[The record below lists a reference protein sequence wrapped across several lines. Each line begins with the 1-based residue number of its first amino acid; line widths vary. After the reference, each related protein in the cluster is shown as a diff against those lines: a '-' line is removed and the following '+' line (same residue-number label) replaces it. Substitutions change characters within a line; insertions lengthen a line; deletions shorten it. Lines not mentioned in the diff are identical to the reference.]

1 MGVFDKIKNALFEE
15 EYVEI
20 EEKPKKPKKSKI
32 KEKKEKEEETPIAKK
47 IVLPEKKEKIETLE
61 EEELDSNNYEFR
73 PKDDIDKN
81 ELLEKRKDF
90 RIMEDDDFKVD
101 SDEPITDDG
110 EELKIVPVVQEPV
123 VEENTKDEIEVI
135 GNDNY
140 RMNDDFPFKDK
151 DDRFKVDD
159 YSSSWNDNY
168 KEKKSYVDDLNN
180 STEEVKND
188 YSSIANTSRGLYGID
203 NSTKITMHEY
213 GTYERKEERS
223 YFKPSPIISPIY
235 GILDKNYKKED
246 VVQKREVKMSN
257 SFERDKIS
265 IDDIRKKA
273 YGSLTEDLEKE
284 FIDNDE
290 EKEPVMEEKNEE
302 ENLLLDLNDE
312 KPTVREVTMGD
323 AVEYFEDLGLEY
335 NVDYVDDS
343 KKQVVNEV
351 VEKPVIEEVE
361 PVRKKE
367 VKEIKKEKEETPK
380 KEIVEEKHEEVI
392 EKEKEQ
398 EVEIVPDREN
408 EKEVEPIEDKN
419 EDLEKTRDDDNLF
432 DLIDSMYQE

>member
-32 KEKKEKEEETPIAKK
+32 KEKKVKEEETPIAKK

-90 RIMEDDDFKVD
+90 KIVDDDDLLVD
-101 SDEPITDDG
+101 DEGITDDG
-110 EELKIVPVVQEPV
+110 EELKIVPIEEAPI
-123 VEENTKDEIEVI
+123 VEENKRDEIEII
-135 GNDNY
+135 GNDNHKISD
-140 RMNDDFPFKDK
+140 NDFPFKDK
-151 DDRFKVDD
+151 DDRFNVDD
-159 YSSSWNDNY
+159 YSNTSWNDNY

-180 STEEVKND
+180 STEEFKND
-188 YSSIANTSRGLYGID
+188 YTYSPQTTSRGLYGID

-213 GTYERKEERS
+213 GTYERKEEKS

-246 VVQKREVKMSN
+246 VVQKRDVRVSN
-257 SFERDKIS
+257 SFERDKVS

-273 YGSLTEDLEKE
+273 YGSLTEDLEDE
-284 FIDNDE
+284 FRDDIPSNEVVEDN
-290 EKEPVMEEKNEE
+290 
-302 ENLLLDLNDE
+302 ENLLVDLNDE
-312 KPTVREVTMGD
+312 KPTVKEVTMGD

-343 KKQVVNEV
+343 KKQVVSET
-351 VEKPVIEEVE
+351 VEEEPVIEKTEKKEEKKVE
-361 PVRKKE
+361 KKEPKKE
-367 VKEIKKEKEETPK
+367 VKKEKETTPE
-380 KEIVEEKHEEVI
+380 KEEPEVKVVPEREE
-392 EKEKEQ
+392 EKEKE
-398 EVEIVPDREN
+398 VELID
-408 EKEVEPIEDKN
+408 DKN
-419 EDLEKTRDDDNLF
+419 DDENIIKDDENLF

>member
-32 KEKKEKEEETPIAKK
+32 KEKKNKEEETPIAKK
-47 IVLPEKKEKIETLE
+47 VVLPEKKEKIETLE

-73 PKDDIDKN
+73 PKDDIDKK
-81 ELLEKRKDF
+81 ELLEKRRDF
-90 RIMEDDDFKVD
+90 KILDDDDLLVD
-101 SDEPITDDG
+101 DEGITDDG
-110 EELKIVPVVQEPV
+110 EELKIVPVVEEKIEEP
-123 VEENTKDEIEVI
+123 KRDEIEII

-140 RMNDDFPFKDK
+140 KINDNDFPFKDK
-151 DDRFKVDD
+151 DDRFNVTD
-159 YSSSWNDNY
+159 YSNTSWNDNY

-180 STEEVKND
+180 STEELKND
-188 YSSIANTSRGLYGID
+188 YSYPPPTTSRGLYGID

-213 GTYERKEERS
+213 GTYERKEEKS

-246 VVQKREVKMSN
+246 VVQKREVRMSN
-257 SFERDKIS
+257 SFERDKVS

-273 YGSLTEDLEKE
+273 YGTLTDDFEEE
-284 FIDNDE
+284 FRDD
-290 EKEPVMEEKNEE
+290 EPVKEVSEENEN
-302 ENLLLDLNDE
+302 ENLLVDLNDE
-312 KPTVREVTMGD
+312 KPTVKEVTMGD

-343 KKQVVNEV
+343 KKQVVNDT
-351 VEKPVIEEVE
+351 VEEPKKEEVK
-361 PVRKKE
+361 VE
-367 VKEIKKEKEETPK
+367 VKEEKKEENKKEEKKEKENTPK
-380 KEIVEEKHEEVI
+380 KEEPEV
-392 EKEKEQ
+392 K
-398 EVEIVPDREN
+398 VVPDRKE
-408 EKEVEPIEDKN
+408 EKEEELVNDKKEDDNIN
-419 EDLEKTRDDDNLF
+419 EDDENLF

>member
-15 EYVEI
+15 EYVEV

-32 KEKKEKEEETPIAKK
+32 KEKRDKEEETPIAKK

-81 ELLEKRKDF
+81 ELLEKKKDF
-90 RIMEDDDFKVD
+90 KIMEDEDFKVD
-101 SDEPITDDG
+101 ADETVTDNG
-110 EELKIVPVVQEPV
+110 EELKIIPVVQESS
-123 VEENTKDEIEVI
+123 VEDNTRDEIEVI

-140 RMNDDFPFKDK
+140 RMNDDDFPFKDK
-151 DDRFKVDD
+151 DDRFN
-159 YSSSWNDNY
+159 YNEYASSWNDNY

-180 STEEVKND
+180 STEELRSD
-188 YSSIANTSRGLYGID
+188 YSSSTSSSRGLYGID

-213 GTYERKEERS
+213 GTYERKEEKS

-246 VVQKREVKMSN
+246 VVQKRDIKLSN

-290 EKEPVMEEKNEE
+290 IKQQDIVNEKVEE

-312 KPTVREVTMGD
+312 KPAVKEVTMGD

-343 KKQVVNEV
+343 NNRVVNEV
-351 VEKPVIEEVE
+351 VEEPVIEEVK
-361 PVRKKE
+361 PVEKKE
-367 VKEIKKEKEETPK
+367 VKKEKIKEKRE
-380 KEIVEEKHEEVI
+380 EIV

-398 EVEIVPDREN
+398 EVEIVPDRE
-408 EKEVEPIEDKN
+408 EDKEVELIEDKN
-419 EDLEKTRDDDNLF
+419 ENTEKTNDDDNLF

>member
-32 KEKKEKEEETPIAKK
+32 KEKKEKEEEKPIAKK

-81 ELLEKRKDF
+81 ELLENRKDF
-90 RIMEDDDFKVD
+90 RIMDDDDFKVD
-101 SDEPITDDG
+101 EDEGITDDG
-110 EELKIVPVVQEPV
+110 EELKIVPVEQAPV
-123 VEENTKDEIEVI
+123 VEENKKDEIEVI

-140 RMNDDFPFKDK
+140 KIKDDDFPFKDK
-151 DDRFKVDD
+151 DDRFNVND
-159 YSSSWNDNY
+159 YSNTSWNDNY

-180 STEEVKND
+180 STEEFKND
-188 YSSIANTSRGLYGID
+188 YSYSTTTSTGRGLYGID

-213 GTYERKEERS
+213 GTYERKEEKS

-246 VVQKREVKMSN
+246 VVQKRDVRVSN
-257 SFERDKIS
+257 SFERDKMS

-273 YGSLTEDLEKE
+273 YGSLTDDLE
-284 FIDNDE
+284 DE
-290 EKEPVMEEKNEE
+290 IRENAPSNEVEE
-302 ENLLLDLNDE
+302 ENETLLVDLNDE
-312 KPTVREVTMGD
+312 KPTVKEVTMGD

-351 VEKPVIEEVE
+351 VEEEPVVEKVKEEV
-361 PVRKKE
+361 KKE
-367 VKEIKKEKEETPK
+367 EKKETKKEEKKETAPK
-380 KEIVEEKHEEVI
+380 KEEPEVKVVPERKEE
-392 EKEKEQ
+392 
-398 EVEIVPDREN
+398 
-408 EKEVEPIEDKN
+408 EKEVELID
-419 EDLEKTRDDDNLF
+419 EKEEEVTKDDENLF

>member
-32 KEKKEKEEETPIAKK
+32 KEKKVKEEKVKEEETPIAKK
-47 IVLPEKKEKIETLE
+47 VVLPEKKEKIETLE
-61 EEELDSNNYEFR
+61 EEELDSNDYEFR

-81 ELLEKRKDF
+81 ELLEKRRDF
-90 RIMEDDDFKVD
+90 RIMDDEDFRVDD
-101 SDEPITDDG
+101 EEITDDG
-110 EELKIVPVVQEPV
+110 EELKIVPVV
-123 VEENTKDEIEVI
+123 EEVKEETRRDEIEVI

-140 RMNDDFPFKDK
+140 RMNEDDFPFKDK
-151 DDRFKVDD
+151 DDRFNVND
-159 YSSSWNDNY
+159 YSGSWNDNY

-188 YSSIANTSRGLYGID
+188 YSYPPVNASRGLYGID

-213 GTYERKEERS
+213 GTYERKEEKS

-246 VVQKREVKMSN
+246 VIQKREIKMSN
-257 SFERDKIS
+257 SFERDKVS

-273 YGSLTEDLEKE
+273 YGTLTDDFEDEFRDTNDHKE
-284 FIDNDE
+284 VVE
-290 EKEPVMEEKNEE
+290 EKEE
-302 ENLLLDLNDE
+302 ENLLVDLNDE
-312 KPTVREVTMGD
+312 KPTVKEVTMGD

-351 VEKPVIEEVE
+351 VEEPVIEEVPKRE
-361 PVRKKE
+361 EKVEKKPE
-367 VKEIKKEKEETPK
+367 KRVEKEEK
-380 KEIVEEKHEEVI
+380 KEEEIPKIEEPEVKVVP
-392 EKEKEQ
+392 ERLEED
-398 EVEIVPDREN
+398 EVELV
-408 EKEVEPIEDKN
+408 EDKK
-419 EDLEKTRDDDNLF
+419 ETEEEMVKDDDNLF

>member
-32 KEKKEKEEETPIAKK
+32 KEKKVKEEETPIAKK

-90 RIMEDDDFKVD
+90 KIVDADDLLVD
-101 SDEPITDDG
+101 DEGITDDG
-110 EELKIVPVVQEPV
+110 EELKIVPIEEAPI
-123 VEENTKDEIEVI
+123 VEENKRDEIEII
-135 GNDNY
+135 GNDNHKISD
-140 RMNDDFPFKDK
+140 NDFPFKDK
-151 DDRFKVDD
+151 DDRFNVDD
-159 YSSSWNDNY
+159 YSNTSWNDNY

-180 STEEVKND
+180 STEEFKND
-188 YSSIANTSRGLYGID
+188 YTYSPQTTSRGLYGID

-213 GTYERKEERS
+213 GTYERKEEKS

-246 VVQKREVKMSN
+246 VVQKRDVRVSN
-257 SFERDKIS
+257 SFERDKVS

-273 YGSLTEDLEKE
+273 YGSLTEDLEDE
-284 FIDNDE
+284 FRDDIPSNEVVEDN
-290 EKEPVMEEKNEE
+290 
-302 ENLLLDLNDE
+302 ENLLVDLNDE
-312 KPTVREVTMGD
+312 KPTVKEVTMGD

-343 KKQVVNEV
+343 KKQVVSET
-351 VEKPVIEEVE
+351 VEEEPVIEKTEKKEEKKVE
-361 PVRKKE
+361 KKEPKKE
-367 VKEIKKEKEETPK
+367 VKKEKETTPE
-380 KEIVEEKHEEVI
+380 KEEPEVKVVPEREE
-392 EKEKEQ
+392 EKEKE
-398 EVEIVPDREN
+398 VELID
-408 EKEVEPIEDKN
+408 DKN
-419 EDLEKTRDDDNLF
+419 DDENIIKDDENLF

>member
-32 KEKKEKEEETPIAKK
+32 KEKKVKEEETPIAKK

-90 RIMEDDDFKVD
+90 KIVDDDDLLVD
-101 SDEPITDDG
+101 DEGITDDG
-110 EELKIVPVVQEPV
+110 EELKIVPIEEAPI
-123 VEENTKDEIEVI
+123 VEENKRDEIEII
-135 GNDNY
+135 GNDNHKISD
-140 RMNDDFPFKDK
+140 NDFPFKDK
-151 DDRFKVDD
+151 DDRFNVDD
-159 YSSSWNDNY
+159 YSNTSWNDNY

-180 STEEVKND
+180 STEEFKND
-188 YSSIANTSRGLYGID
+188 YTYSPQTTSRGLYGID

-213 GTYERKEERS
+213 GTYERKEEKS

-246 VVQKREVKMSN
+246 VVQKRDVRVSN
-257 SFERDKIS
+257 SFERDKVS

-273 YGSLTEDLEKE
+273 YGSLTEDLEDE
-284 FIDNDE
+284 FRDDIPSNEVVEDN
-290 EKEPVMEEKNEE
+290 
-302 ENLLLDLNDE
+302 ENLLVDLNDE
-312 KPTVREVTMGD
+312 KPTVKEVTMGD

-343 KKQVVNEV
+343 KKQVVSET
-351 VEKPVIEEVE
+351 VEEEPVIEKTEKKEEKKVE
-361 PVRKKE
+361 KKEPKKE
-367 VKEIKKEKEETPK
+367 VKKEKETSPE
-380 KEIVEEKHEEVI
+380 KEEPEVKVVPEREE
-392 EKEKEQ
+392 EKEKE
-398 EVEIVPDREN
+398 VELID
-408 EKEVEPIEDKN
+408 DKN
-419 EDLEKTRDDDNLF
+419 DDENIIKDDENLF

>member
-32 KEKKEKEEETPIAKK
+32 KEKKVKEEETPIAKK

-90 RIMEDDDFKVD
+90 KIVDDDDLLVD
-101 SDEPITDDG
+101 DEGITDDG
-110 EELKIVPVVQEPV
+110 EELKIVPIEEAPI
-123 VEENTKDEIEVI
+123 VEENKRDEIEII
-135 GNDNY
+135 GNDNHKISD
-140 RMNDDFPFKDK
+140 NDFPFKDK
-151 DDRFKVDD
+151 DDRFNVDD
-159 YSSSWNDNY
+159 YSNTSWNDNY

-180 STEEVKND
+180 STEEFKND
-188 YSSIANTSRGLYGID
+188 YTYSPQTTSRGLYGID

-213 GTYERKEERS
+213 GTYERKGEKS

-246 VVQKREVKMSN
+246 VVQKRDVRVSN
-257 SFERDKIS
+257 SFERDKVS

-273 YGSLTEDLEKE
+273 YGSLTEDLEDE
-284 FIDNDE
+284 FRDDIPSNEVVEDN
-290 EKEPVMEEKNEE
+290 
-302 ENLLLDLNDE
+302 ENLLVDLNDE
-312 KPTVREVTMGD
+312 KPTVKEVTMGD

-343 KKQVVNEV
+343 KKQVVSET
-351 VEKPVIEEVE
+351 VEEEPVIEKTEKKEEKKVE
-361 PVRKKE
+361 KKEPKKE
-367 VKEIKKEKEETPK
+367 VKKEKETTPE
-380 KEIVEEKHEEVI
+380 KEEPEVKVVPEREE
-392 EKEKEQ
+392 EKEKE
-398 EVEIVPDREN
+398 VELID
-408 EKEVEPIEDKN
+408 DKN
-419 EDLEKTRDDDNLF
+419 DDENIIKDDENLF

>member
-32 KEKKEKEEETPIAKK
+32 KEKKVKEEKDKEEETPIAKK
-47 IVLPEKKEKIETLE
+47 VVLPEKKEKIETLE
-61 EEELDSNNYEFR
+61 EEELDSNDYEFR

-81 ELLEKRKDF
+81 ELLEKRRDF
-90 RIMEDDDFKVD
+90 RIMDDEDFRVDEDD
-101 SDEPITDDG
+101 EITDDG
-110 EELKIVPVVQEPV
+110 KELKIVPVVEEAKEEP
-123 VEENTKDEIEVI
+123 KRDEIEVI

-140 RMNDDFPFKDK
+140 RMNDDDFPFKDK
-151 DDRFKVDD
+151 DDRFNVND
-159 YSSSWNDNY
+159 YSGSWNDNY

-188 YSSIANTSRGLYGID
+188 YSYSSVNASRGLYGID
-203 NSTKITMHEY
+203 NSNKITMHEY
-213 GTYERKEERS
+213 GTYERKEEKS

-246 VVQKREVKMSN
+246 VIQKREVKMSN
-257 SFERDKIS
+257 SFERDKVS

-273 YGSLTEDLEKE
+273 YGTLTDDFEEEFKDTDDYKE
-284 FIDNDE
+284 VVE
-290 EKEPVMEEKNEE
+290 EKEE
-302 ENLLLDLNDE
+302 ENLLVDLNDE
-312 KPTVREVTMGD
+312 KPTVKEVTMGD

-351 VEKPVIEEVE
+351 VEEPVIEEVS
-361 PVRKKE
+361 KKE
-367 VKEIKKEKEETPK
+367 VKVEKKPEKRVDKEKKKEEEIPKIEEPEVKVVPERIEEDEVELVEDKKEKEEETT
-380 KEIVEEKHEEVI
+380 
-392 EKEKEQ
+392 
-398 EVEIVPDREN
+398 N
-408 EKEVEPIEDKN
+408 
-419 EDLEKTRDDDNLF
+419 DDDNLF

>member
-15 EYVEI
+15 EYVEV

-61 EEELDSNNYEFR
+61 EEELDSNDYEFR
-73 PKDDIDKN
+73 PKDDIDKK
-81 ELLEKRKDF
+81 ELLEKKKDF

-101 SDEPITDDG
+101 VDEPITDDG
-110 EELKIVPVVQEPV
+110 EELKIVPVIKEPI
-123 VEENTKDEIEVI
+123 VEDNMRDEIEVI

-140 RMNDDFPFKDK
+140 RMKDDDFPFKDK
-151 DDRFKVDD
+151 DDRFNVND

-180 STEEVKND
+180 STEDLKND
-188 YSSIANTSRGLYGID
+188 YSTNINSNKKLYGID

-213 GTYERKEERS
+213 GTYERKEEKS

-246 VVQKREVKMSN
+246 VVQKREVRLSN

-273 YGSLTEDLEKE
+273 YGSLTDDLENE
-284 FIDNDE
+284 FLGNGNE
-290 EKEPVMEEKNEE
+290 NTYEKVQDVADD

-312 KPTVREVTMGD
+312 KPTVKEVTMGD

-351 VEKPVIEEVE
+351 VEEPVIEEVE
-361 PVRKKE
+361 PKKKIE
-367 VKEIKKEKEETPK
+367 VHREKEETPK
-380 KEIVEEKHEEVI
+380 KKKEDKKEEKKEERV
-392 EKEKEQ
+392 Q
-398 EVEIVPDREN
+398 DVEIVPEREDN
-408 EKEVEPIEDKN
+408 KDEELIEDKN
-419 EDLEKTRDDDNLF
+419 EELEKAKDDDNLF

>member
-32 KEKKEKEEETPIAKK
+32 KEKKEKEEVPIAKK

-81 ELLEKRKDF
+81 ELIEKRRDF
-90 RIMEDDDFKVD
+90 RVMDDDDFKVD
-101 SDEPITDDG
+101 DDESITDDG
-110 EELKIVPVVQEPV
+110 EELKIIPV
-123 VEENTKDEIEVI
+123 VEEKVDEPRRDEIEVI
-135 GNDNY
+135 GNDNH
-140 RMNDDFPFKDK
+140 RINNDDFPFKDK
-151 DDRFKVDD
+151 DDKFNLEVND

-180 STEEVKND
+180 STEDIKND
-188 YSSIANTSRGLYGID
+188 YIYSPQTTSRGLYGID

-213 GTYERKEERS
+213 GTYERKEEKS

-246 VVQKREVKMSN
+246 VVQKREVRMSN
-257 SFERDKIS
+257 SFERDKVS

-273 YGSLTEDLEKE
+273 YGTLTDDFEEE
-284 FIDNDE
+284 FRDD
-290 EKEPVMEEKNEE
+290 EPVKEVAEENEN
-302 ENLLLDLNDE
+302 ENLLVDLNDE
-312 KPTVREVTMGD
+312 KPTVKEVTMGD

-343 KKQVVNEV
+343 KKQVVNDT
-351 VEKPVIEEVE
+351 VEEPKKEEVK
-361 PVRKKE
+361 VE
-367 VKEIKKEKEETPK
+367 VKEEKKEENKKEEKKEKENTP
-380 KEIVEEKHEEVI
+380 
-392 EKEKEQ
+392 EKEEP
-398 EVEIVPDREN
+398 EVKVVPDRKE
-408 EKEVEPIEDKN
+408 EKDEELVNDKKEDDNTN
-419 EDLEKTRDDDNLF
+419 EDDENLF

>member
-32 KEKKEKEEETPIAKK
+32 KEKKEKEEEKPIAKK

-81 ELLEKRKDF
+81 ELLENRKDF
-90 RIMEDDDFKVD
+90 RIMDDDDFKVD
-101 SDEPITDDG
+101 EDEGITDDG
-110 EELKIVPVVQEPV
+110 EELKIVPVEQAPV
-123 VEENTKDEIEVI
+123 VEENKKDEIEVI

-140 RMNDDFPFKDK
+140 KIKDDDFPFKDK
-151 DDRFKVDD
+151 DDRFNVND
-159 YSSSWNDNY
+159 YSNTSWNDNY

-180 STEEVKND
+180 STEEFKND
-188 YSSIANTSRGLYGID
+188 YSYSTTTSTGRGLYGID

-213 GTYERKEERS
+213 GTYERKEEKS

-246 VVQKREVKMSN
+246 VVQKRDVRVSN
-257 SFERDKIS
+257 SFERDKMS

-273 YGSLTEDLEKE
+273 YGSLTDDLE
-284 FIDNDE
+284 DE
-290 EKEPVMEEKNEE
+290 IRENPPSNEVEE
-302 ENLLLDLNDE
+302 ENETLLVDLNDE
-312 KPTVREVTMGD
+312 KPTVKEVTMGD

-351 VEKPVIEEVE
+351 VEEEPVVEKVKEEV
-361 PVRKKE
+361 KKE
-367 VKEIKKEKEETPK
+367 EKKETKKEEKKETAPK
-380 KEIVEEKHEEVI
+380 KEEPEVKVVPERKEE
-392 EKEKEQ
+392 
-398 EVEIVPDREN
+398 
-408 EKEVEPIEDKN
+408 EKEVELID
-419 EDLEKTRDDDNLF
+419 EKEEEVTKDDENLF